1 MASDWQLLAEKILS
15 EAKSLGAEQAEVN
28 VSEQQGLSLN
38 VRQGQ
43 VENIEHQADRAIAI
57 TVYINQASGSVS
69 TSLTKP
75 DAIQQA
81 VEKAVFIAKQTSPDP
96 CAGLA
101 EKNELAFHYPE
112 LSLYYPWN
120 IHVNEAIELAKNCE
134 ALALNHDKRISNSEG
149 ASVNRQEGDFLYAN
163 SQGFL
168 GGYKTSIHGMSCA
181 LIAEADGQMEQNY
194 DYTQARD
201 PAKLWDIKKLALSAA
216 ENTVQRLGAKK
227 LSSRKT
233 PVIYIPKLARGI
245 IKHLASAMSG
255 YAIYRDSS
263 FLKGKIG
270 EKIFPEHIHV
280 EENPLIEAALGS
292 APFDSEG
299 VKTKAMNWIEHGT
312 LCHYLLDSY
321 TARQLKMQNNGHAG
335 GNYNVFIE
343 SKERYEFDELIKKMH
358 QGLIVTELMGQGVNI
373 VTGDYSRG
381 AFGFWVENGE
391 IQYPVHEITLAG
403 NLAEMFQNIIA
414 IGNDI
419 DERGSIQTG
428 SLLIKSMTIAGQ

>member
-1 MASDWQLLAEKILS
+1 MSSDWQFLAEKILTQ
-15 EAKSLGAEQAEVN
+15 AKSLGAEQAEVN
-28 VSEQQGLSLN
+28 ISEQQGLNLN

-43 VENIEHQADRAIAI
+43 VENIEHQADRAVSI

-69 TSLTKP
+69 TSLIKP

-81 VEKAVFIAKQTSPDP
+81 VEKAVFIARQTCADP

-120 IHVNEAIELAKNCE
+120 ISVNEAIELAKHCE
-134 ALALNHDKRISNSEG
+134 ALALNYDKRISNSEG
-149 ASVNRQEGDFLYAN
+149 AALNRQEGDFLYAN

-168 GGYKTSIHGMSCA
+168 GGYKTSIHSMSCA
-181 LIAEADGQMEQNY
+181 LIAEAQGQMEQNY

-201 PAKLWDIKKLALSAA
+201 PKKLWDIKKLAFSAA
-216 ENTVQRLGAKK
+216 ENTVKRLGAKK

-270 EKIFPEHIHV
+270 EKIFPEHASI
-280 EENPLIEAALGS
+280 EENPLIKAALGS

-299 VKTKAMNWIEHGT
+299 VKTQAMSWVEKGL
-312 LCHYLLDSY
+312 LCNYLLDSY

-335 GNYNVFIE
+335 GNYNVFIKSNE
-343 SKERYEFDELIKKMH
+343 CYAWDELIKKMNR
-358 QGLIVTELMGQGVNI
+358 GLIVTELMGQGVNI

-403 NLAEMFQNIIA
+403 NLSEMFQGIIA
-414 IGNDI
+414 FGNDI
-419 DERGSIQTG
+419 DDRGSIQTG
-428 SLLIKSMTIAGQ
+428 SILIDSMTIAGQ